1 MDAIENIA
9 LIVFLM
15 FIGVSLT
22 VAILIGVGYYLE
34 VLCE

>member
-1 MDAIENIA
+1 MDAVENIA

-15 FIGVSLT
+15 LIGVSLT

>member
-15 FIGVSLT
+15 LIGVSLT

>member
-9 LIVFLM
+9 LMVFLM
-15 FIGVSLT
+15 VIGVSLT
-22 VAILIGVGYYLE
+22 VAILIGVGYYFE